1 MAGMQLTAP
10 PGMNGAMASPW
21 EMDLRGVEYYHPA
34 NTPPPPMVGKLTI
47 PAEEITWDGSAW
59 SVTSDRFVPAGAM
72 HLANELD
79 WVGPHLG
86 PIPFPDVAS

>member
-1 MAGMQLTAP
+1 
-10 PGMNGAMASPW
+10 MNGAMASPG

-59 SVTSDRFVPAGAM
+59 SVISDRFVPAGAM
-72 HLANELD
+72 RLANEVD

-86 PIPFPDVAS
+86 SIPFLGVAS